1 MMFRRTEKAAC
12 SLALAA
18 SLVWSATAFAD
29 SRGLSVDFRTAETP
43 EAPIAET
50 VQLYSSSHAL
60 VIGIDEY
67 TAGWPRL
74 SKAVEDAREVAAA
87 LEGKGFEVTLKT
99 DLGADQLKQ
108 TLEEFFVVK
117 GADPESRLFVWF
129 AGHGHTEGGEG
140 FLVPAD
146 AGRPDEDPR
155 FRLQALT
162 MRRFG
167 EFVRLARSKHVFSIF
182 DSCFSGTVFDT
193 QRSYVPA
200 AITHATA
207 LPVRQFLTS
216 GDAGQLVSDD
226 GTFRELFLRA
236 LDGGERADSN
246 NDGYITATELGLHM
260 SNRVTNLTNGRQTPR
275 YGKLRDKDY
284 DRGDFVFA
292 ALPSA
297 DAAPVPNRPVSSE
310 VANRIVREDMELEFW
325 RTIRESENVEDLEA
339 YLTRY
344 PDGTFAELAENKI
357 VALNTRAIRL
367 NTEPQSAPAPA
378 EQTPQVSQVP
388 APVPEPQTPA
398 PAPQAVPAAVPAP
411 APVPGADYFNGRWQ
425 GVVTIDRATL
435 VYPAC
440 VRAFQSGA
448 DVAFSISG
456 GRLAGE
462 LETNGAFSVKVPMQ
476 TALDDAGRFVANTAS
491 AQTRTGL
498 GYSIQIRGNLATGNG
513 TWTEARHR
521 CRGTVTFSR
530 VN

>member
-1 MMFRRTEKAAC
+1 MMFKRTEQAAVF
-12 SLALAA
+12 AVLAA
-18 SLVWSATAFAD
+18 SLAFGAPAFAEN
-29 SRGLSVDFRTAETP
+29 RGLSVDFRTEDLAD
-43 EAPIAET
+43 APIAET
-50 VQLYSSSHAL
+50 VQLYSGSYAL
-60 VIGIDEY
+60 VIGIDNY

-74 SKAVEDAREVAAA
+74 SKAVEDARQVATK
-87 LEGKGFEVTLKT
+87 LEEKGFEVTLKT
-99 DLGADQLKQ
+99 DLGSDQLEQ

-117 GADPESRLFVWF
+117 GSDPNARLFVWF

-146 AGRPDEDPR
+146 AGRPDQDPR

-167 EFVRLARSKHVFSIF
+167 EYVRLARSKHVFSIF

-246 NDGYITATELGLHM
+246 NDGYVTATELGLHM
-260 SNRVTNLTNGRQTPR
+260 SNRITNLTNGRQTPR

-284 DRGDFVFA
+284 DRGDFVFS

-297 DAAPVPNRPVSSE
+297 GSSPAPSRPANTA
-310 VANRIVREDMELEFW
+310 VANRMVREDMELEFW
-325 RTIRESENVEDLEA
+325 RTIRETENVGDLEA

-344 PDGTFAELAENKI
+344 PDGTFSELAETKI
-357 VALNTRAIRL
+357 AALNMRAIRL
-367 NTEPQSAPAPA
+367 DPEA
-378 EQTPQVSQVP
+378 QTPP
-388 APVPEPQTPA
+388 APVE
-398 PAPQAVPAAVPAP
+398 PAPQASQPPAQQPQPITPVPQPVPAAVPVP
-411 APVPGADYFNGRWQ
+411 SPVPGVEYFSGRWA
-425 GVVTIDRATL
+425 GEVIVDRATL

-440 VRAFQSGA
+440 ARAFQSGA
-448 DVAFSISG
+448 DFEFSISG
-456 GRLAGE
+456 GRLAGD
-462 LETNGAFSVKVPMQ
+462 LETHGAFSVKMPMQ
-476 TALDDAGRFVANTAS
+476 TSLDETGKFVATSAT

-498 GYSIQIRGNLATGNG
+498 GYNVEIRGNLATGTG
-513 TWTEARHR
+513 VWYELRHR
-521 CRGTVTFSR
+521 CRGTLTF
-530 VN
+530 VKAN

>member
-1 MMFRRTEKAAC
+1 MMFTHTEKAAC
-12 SLALAA
+12 SMALAA
-18 SLVWSATAFAD
+18 CLVFSAPVFAEN
-29 SRGLSVDFRTAETP
+29 RGLSVDFRTADVAD
-43 EAPIAET
+43 APIAET
-50 VQLYSSSHAL
+50 VQLYSGSYAL
-60 VIGIDEY
+60 VIGIDDY

-74 SKAVEDAREVAAA
+74 SKAVEDARQVASA
-87 LEGKGFEVTLKT
+87 LEQKGFEVTLKT
-99 DLGADQLKQ
+99 DLGSDELKQ

-140 FLVPAD
+140 FLVPAN
-146 AGRPDEDPR
+146 AGRPDQDPR
-155 FRLQALT
+155 FRIQALT

-167 EFVRLARSKHVFSIF
+167 EYVRLARSKHVFSIF

-236 LDGGERADSN
+236 LDGGEQADSN

-260 SNRVTNLTNGRQTPR
+260 SNRITNLTNGRQTPR

-297 DAAPVPNRPVSSE
+297 GSAPVPSNPVSSE

-344 PDGTFAELAENKI
+344 PDGTFSELAENKI
-357 VALNTRAIRL
+357 AALNTRAIRM
-367 NTEPQSAPAPA
+367 NPGPDTAPAPVEA
-378 EQTPQVSQVP
+378 APEVAQVP
-388 APVPEPQTPA
+388 VPQPEPITPV
-398 PAPQAVPAAVPAP
+398 PQAVPAAVPAP
-411 APVPGADYFNGRWQ
+411 APVPGTEYFNGNWR
-425 GVVTIDRATL
+425 GIVTIDRATL

-440 VRAFQSGA
+440 ARAFQSGA
-448 DVAFSISG
+448 EVEFSISG

-462 LETNGAFSVKVPMQ
+462 LETRGAFNVRVPMQ
-476 TALDDAGRFVANTAS
+476 TALDDAGRFVASTAS

-498 GYSIQIRGNLATGNG
+498 GYTIEIRGNLATGNG
-513 TWTEARHR
+513 IWTEARHR
-521 CRGTVTFSR
+521 CRGTVAFSR
-530 VN
+530 AE